1 MRGGG
6 GLATL
11 VIVAGCATAPYT
23 HRGQLILVSPEEET
37 KLGAQAY
44 QQVLAKSRL
53 DSRPAVVAPV
63 EAVGRRLAAAADQP
77 RYQWRF
83 AVIDDPKQQNA
94 FALPGGKV
102 AVYTGILPVA
112 VDTNGLA
119 VVLGHEIA
127 HAIARHGA
135 ERMSQTMAAQA
146 GQSVLGALFGGG
158 PGTETILAAYG
169 LGAELG
175 VLLPYSRAQESEA
188 DHIGLLLMA
197 RAGYDPHG
205 ALVFWQRMQQQA
217 GAEGPPQF
225 LATHPSH
232 GTREQQLRAWLPEA
246 VPYYEAASRAP
257 VEPLSVHATTA
268 AR

>member
-1 MRGGG
+1 MRGGA

-11 VIVAGCATAPYT
+11 AMVAGCARAPYT
-23 HRGQLILVSPEEET
+23 HRSQLILVSPEEET
-37 KLGAQAY
+37 QLGAQAY

-77 RYQWRF
+77 RYEWRF

-119 VVLGHEIA
+119 VVLAHEIA

-205 ALVFWQRMQQQA
+205 ALAFWQRMERAA
-217 GAEGPPQF
+217 GGNPPEF
-225 LATHPSH
+225 LSTHPSH
-232 GTREQQLRAWLPEA
+232 DTREQQIQAWLPEA
-246 VPYYEAASRAP
+246 MRYYEASARAD
-257 VEPLSVHATTA
+257 VEPLPAIAGAT